1 MDQLPAKYIEKC
13 VIIKKIFNQ
22 NQNDLMTFCFTINFE
37 VIEVK
42 NKQIINYINLK
53 PFFNENSV
61 VYATEDRSQMK
72 IYYRNNESILLLL
85 KVDQVLIILH
95 RSIEINMIHLFNN
108 VFKFKLLNGQNY
120 RDEDNSYATITF
132 NNGEEERI
140 SSVNDLKSQ
149 EKNECTI
156 LVNVENQ
163 LEVQKQKI
171 VKTLES
177 VKNQQRFKVRS
188 MIGER
193 MLLPHLMRLN
203 DVTDLSPLVR
213 FGTIFTRTCNQKL
226 CVGIPIFNSSS
237 LERRALLERIKLI
250 ATCSSISNF
259 NFKYNLYKMKTNCP
273 SFEEFEKFFDHEKT
287 SFQEVPKFN
296 QDWTPE
302 KFNPKLFTGEAAVI
316 VATFCI
322 LQFLHESYHEIV
334 FNISYEINN
343 EQNQTKLLINV
354 GKIFLNSSSIFSRDL
369 EVTSW
374 KSEKYRNLI
383 AITSTADAVVDIEIL
398 FESHSDIENFLQN
411 KLNFEVIK
419 TKADEEERHF
429 SKKTQLNDA
438 LLSLRSDFFLY
449 CPIGYFQGVL
459 IRLNL
464 ENDLLMKA
472 KIYVKTSHQL
482 IILIQSI
489 YQEYSNHCTIELKKF
504 YGASEI

>member
-213 FGTIFTRTCNQKL
+213 FGTIFTHKL
-226 CVGIPIFNSSS
+226 
-237 LERRALLERIKLI
+237 
-250 ATCSSISNF
+250 
-259 NFKYNLYKMKTNCP
+259 
-273 SFEEFEKFFDHEKT
+273 
-287 SFQEVPKFN
+287 
-296 QDWTPE
+296 
-302 KFNPKLFTGEAAVI
+302 
-316 VATFCI
+316 
-322 LQFLHESYHEIV
+322 
-334 FNISYEINN
+334 
-343 EQNQTKLLINV
+343 
-354 GKIFLNSSSIFSRDL
+354 
-369 EVTSW
+369 
-374 KSEKYRNLI
+374 SEL
-383 AITSTADAVVDIEIL
+383 
-398 FESHSDIENFLQN
+398 
-411 KLNFEVIK
+411 
-419 TKADEEERHF
+419 
-429 SKKTQLNDA
+429 
-438 LLSLRSDFFLY
+438 
-449 CPIGYFQGVL
+449 
-459 IRLNL
+459 
-464 ENDLLMKA
+464 
-472 KIYVKTSHQL
+472 
-482 IILIQSI
+482 
-489 YQEYSNHCTIELKKF
+489 
-504 YGASEI
+504 